1 MIHALYPG
9 SFDPVTNG
17 HVDIAARACGLFEKL
32 TIAIYDAPLTK
43 STLFSTGERVDLM
56 KKAVAHLDNV
66 DVISYSCLTFELAK
80 KLGARVL
87 IRGLR
92 MGSDFDYEF
101 EMSLMNRKVAPDL
114 DTVCLMTSQEYEF
127 VSSSLIKEM
136 AKLGG
141 ALKEFVPKHVA
152 SALKEKYDQI
162 SK

>member
-1 MIHALYPG
+1 LIHALYPG
-9 SFDPVTNG
+9 TFDPVTNG
-17 HVDIAARACGLFEKL
+17 HVDIAQRASGLFSKL
-32 TIAIYDAPLTK
+32 TIAVFDSPTTK
-43 STLFSTGERVDLM
+43 TILFPTQERVDMM
-56 KKAVAHLDNV
+56 KKAVAHLDSV

-80 KLGARVL
+80 KINSQVL

-141 ALKEFVPKHVA
+141 ALKEFVPEHVA
-152 SALKEKYDQI
+152 QALKEKYKQLG
-162 SK
+162 

>member
-1 MIHALYPG
+1 LIHALYPG

-17 HVDIAARACGLFEKL
+17 HVDIATRACGLFEKL
-32 TIAIYDAPLTK
+32 TVAIYDAPLTK
-43 STLFSTGERVDLM
+43 TTLFSTEERVVLM

-66 DVISYSCLTFELAK
+66 NVISYACLTFELPK
-80 KLGARVL
+80 KLGSRVL

-101 EMSLMNRKVAPDL
+101 EMSMMNRKVAPGL

-141 ALKEFVPKHVA
+141 TLREFVPKHVA

>member
-9 SFDPVTNG
+9 TFDPVTNG
-17 HVDIAARACGLFEKL
+17 HVDIAKRASGLFDKL
-32 TIAIYDAPLTK
+32 TIAVFDSPSTK
-43 STLFSTGERVDLM
+43 TILFPTKERVDMM
-56 KKAVAHLDNV
+56 KKAVEHIDHI

-80 KLGARVL
+80 KIDSQVL

-141 ALKEFVPKHVA
+141 ALKEFVPEHVA
-152 SALKEKYDQI
+152 IALKEKYDQLG
-162 SK
+162 

>member
-9 SFDPVTNG
+9 TFDPVTFG
-17 HVDIAARACGLFEKL
+17 HVDIANRARGLFNKL
-32 TIAIYDAPLTK
+32 TIAVYETPPTK
-43 STLFSTGERVDLM
+43 NILFSTEERVDMM
-56 KKAVAHLDNV
+56 KKAIAHLDSV

-80 KLGARVL
+80 KIDAQVL

-114 DTVCLMTSQEYEF
+114 DTICLMTSQEYEF

-141 ALKEFVPKHVA
+141 ALKEFVPEHVA
-152 SALKEKYDQI
+152 MALKEKYNHRG
-162 SK
+162 